1 MSRIAP
7 NDHSRRFFKVVVCFE
22 RRPDGGLRAWSE
34 DVPEFV
40 LSHKNVDALLADIKP
55 ALEVILSAKFGED
68 ILTEPLVDLREALE
82 ERGIIERRAELPLS
96 WEYVAHY
103 AQA

>member
-7 NDHSRRFFKVVVCFE
+7 HDHSRRFFKVVVCLE
-22 RRPDGGLRAWSE
+22 RRPDGGLRAWSD

-40 LSHKNVDALLADIKP
+40 LSHRNVDALLADIKP
-55 ALEVILSAKFGED
+55 ALDIILSAKFGD
-68 ILTEPLVDLREALE
+68 NILAEPLVDWRNALE
-82 ERGIIERRAELPLS
+82 ESGIIEKRAELPLS